1 MEKDPYN
8 VRLSGKGGQGV
19 LLAGIILAEAGMKDG
34 LNVAQSQT
42 YGPQARLGAS
52 KCEVILSVRPIAFPE
67 VESPDLWLCLSVE
80 AYDKHGAGFRNGG
93 LLLLDERVAREKS
106 DANAVALPLL
116 ATAAETG
123 DVISANIVALGAMAG
138 LTGLVSRASLERAV
152 TERVK
157 PSYLELNL
165 RALDAGYL
173 LAESGDLADRVAAL
187 SADSP
192 TL

>member
-1 MEKDPYN
+1 MDKDPFN

-19 LLAGIILAEAGMKDG
+19 LLAGIILAEAGMQDG

-52 KCEVILSVRPIAFPE
+52 KCEVILSSRPIAFPE

-80 AYDKHGAGFRNGG
+80 AYEKHGASFRKGG
-93 LLLLDERVAREKS
+93 LLLLDERVAREKE
-106 DANAVALPLL
+106 DASAIALPLL

-123 DVISANIVALGAMAG
+123 DVISANIVALGAIAG
-138 LTGLVSRASLERAV
+138 LTGVVSRASLERAV
-152 TERVK
+152 TGRVK

-165 RALDAGYL
+165 RALAAGYH
-173 LAESGDLADRVAAL
+173 LATRTDLADRVAAG
-187 SADSP
+187 SANS
-192 TL
+192 T